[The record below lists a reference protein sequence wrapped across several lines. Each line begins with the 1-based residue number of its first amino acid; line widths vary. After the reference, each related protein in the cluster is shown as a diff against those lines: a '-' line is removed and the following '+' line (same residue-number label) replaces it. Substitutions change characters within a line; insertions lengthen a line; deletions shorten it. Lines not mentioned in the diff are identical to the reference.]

1 MLRVILPIV
10 FALSVIVGCV
20 IYLTYDSSINSGE
33 YDVEYNETVYVRGD
47 LGYNLRLYEDN
58 SKYSGG
64 DYRVIVEYGQEVL
77 LKVRV
82 LNDQENVLYSALHVW
97 LKPGYELP
105 DAFGEEFSTA
115 EYLVS
120 EGLDERVEAD
130 LYYTESATSLAAF
143 DNSVKLEDIVESEPR
158 GVTLSDEAIEEC
170 NEIRFKYKN
179 HADIALILAIC
190 NYEGDYYLGVRTS
203 EGNHEWFKINPEYV
217 DLLTSAIP
225 NA

>member
-1 MLRVILPIV
+1 MLRVIIPV
-10 FALSVIVGCV
+10 VVALSIIIGCV
-20 IYLTYDSSINSGE
+20 IYLNHDSSINSGE
-33 YDVEYNETVYVRGD
+33 YDVEYNDIVYVRGD

-82 LNDQENVLYSALHVW
+82 LNDQENVLYSALDVW

-105 DAFGEEFSTA
+105 GAFGEEFSTA

-120 EGLDERVEAD
+120 EGLDELVEAD
-130 LYYTESATSLAAF
+130 FYYTEEATPLATF
-143 DNSVKLEDIVESEPR
+143 DKSVKLEDIVESEASDIS
-158 GVTLSDEAIEEC
+158 VSDEVIDEC

-190 NYEGDYYLGVRTS
+190 NYEGEYYLDVRTS
-203 EGNHEWFKINPEYV
+203 EGDHEWFKIKPEYV
-217 DLLTSAIP
+217 DVLTSAI
-225 NA
+225 